1 MLTVST
7 QHWLARLSI
16 LLLAAALWLLI
27 EFAGLLSLALIGFAI
42 LGICVTVAC
51 AYWFIAYR
59 GVVRWASLTVAVLAP
74 VGVTVLFATRGV
86 LWVALA
92 VLALLLAATAV
103 AKAAMGP
110 IKAVLPKREHK
121 AARPERAFL
130 IMNPRSGGGKVT
142 KFGLREKAESLGAEV
157 AIIGG
162 TGVTDVAALA
172 ERAVAEGADLLGV
185 AGGDGTQG
193 LVAGIAAAHDLPF
206 LCISAG
212 TRNHFAID
220 LGLDA
225 DDPAAGLDALSDGVE
240 RRIDLGRIGDRSFVN
255 NASFGV
261 YAEIVRSPAY
271 RADKRG
277 TTLQM
282 LPGLMRAE
290 GGRHGLTASADRAR
304 IEAPQAVLVSNNPY
318 EVSDIAGLGRRER
331 LDTGTLGLIAIKVD
345 NAAQAIGLLRAGPA
359 AGLTMLTA
367 SEVTV
372 ESAEPQIPVGIDGET
387 VVMPTPVRCSI
398 RPGALRVI
406 VPKHRPG
413 VRSTRPALNW
423 VRLVVLA
430 GGGDSGTYGRGADLH
445 TMKQ

>member
-16 LLLAAALWLLI
+16 LALAAALWLLV

-59 GVVRWASLTVAVLAP
+59 GVVRWASLAVAVIAP
-74 VGVTVLFATRGV
+74 VGVTVLFATRDV

-92 VLALLLAATAV
+92 VLALLLVAVAV
-103 AKAAMGP
+103 AKAAMEP
-110 IKAVLPKREHK
+110 VKAVLPKREHK
-121 AARPERAFL
+121 AAHPERAFL

-142 KFGLREKAESLGAEV
+142 KFGLREKAESLGAQV
-157 AIIGG
+157 AMIGG
-162 TGVTDVAALA
+162 TGVTDIAALA
-172 ERAVAEGADLLGV
+172 ERAVVAGADLLGV
-185 AGGDGTQG
+185 AGGDGTQA

-225 DDPAAGLDALSDGVE
+225 DDPAACLDALSDGVE
-240 RRIDLGRIGDRSFVN
+240 RRIDLGRIGDRTFVN

-282 LPGLMRAE
+282 LPDLMREE
-290 GGRHGLTASADRAR
+290 GAGHGLTASTNRAR
-304 IEAPQAVLVSNNPY
+304 IEAPQAVLVSNNSY
-318 EVSDIAGLGRRER
+318 EISDIAGLGRRER

-359 AGLTMLTA
+359 AGLTVLTA

-372 ESAEPQIPVGIDGET
+372 DSAEPEIPVGIDGET
-387 VVMPTPVRCSI
+387 TVMPTPVRCSI
-398 RPGALRVI
+398 KPGALRVI

-413 VRSTRPALNW
+413 VRSARPALNW
-423 VRLVVLA
+423 IRLVILA
-430 GGGDSGTYGRGADLH
+430 GGGDSGLPARARTSIR
-445 TMKQ
+445 